1 MSISG
6 EFEEKNQTPAK
17 KFTKLF
23 RMPRLRQILLV
34 MTTLILMAHS
44 FGADDENST
53 IQRPA
58 MTTEENENSVNITT
72 TTTENSVNTTTTENG
87 NSINTTTELVKNT
100 TTTESIKN
108 LTTNTTTT
116 TESILVINTT
126 SSRTIETDEFTE
138 MQEILTTEIT
148 TSTISTPTSTI
159 LNTQNSTT
167 TVEPQQSW
175 KTKNDSFNVAWECP
189 NITGVGIECSCDFP
203 HTLRCTGDTTGLKT
217 INSRLTHNNLGIS
230 LLDLTV
236 TGLSILPA
244 NFLEDISLHGLV
256 VSTGELRKVHENAF
270 TSLKRPLQALGLPN
284 NLLESVPTAAL
295 SRLIGLD
302 RLDLSRNKLKT
313 LESDAF
319 LGLTNLTYLDLCDN
333 ILSQLSP
340 GAFLKLPSLRNLK
353 MRSNHLSVS
362 ALSALRGLKKLEEL
376 DLSRNILVGNVSG
389 NLLPLM
395 PRLKNLMLSENELT
409 KVQLGTL
416 SGLRNL
422 MYLSLSHNQIDVLED
437 HAFMYL
443 SSLTRLDLSNNLIIA
458 VSNLSLAHL
467 ENLTMLDLTHNFL
480 RSLTSDLILP
490 LKNLQDLRLDDN
502 DITLVASDVP
512 TYKLKL
518 KRLSLSD
525 NPLNCDCT
533 LLDFANWLTNS
544 SLEEEDKFSAVCATP
559 PALENGILV
568 QVSPGSLLCGDPTPA
583 TRLPISNVQIILKE
597 FHYDELNGIN
607 LLWNIDLG
615 TSYYTCD
622 TLMIYE
628 TIGVKEERI
637 ESSPLHC
644 DSRLMRDRFTLPV
657 AIPTSIH
664 LQLKHKYR
672 YCVAILI
679 PSGYDDISLGLGCS
693 DVIVLE
699 ETRSRRKDQH
709 QLNLNEV
716 SLATTSSLSKAAI
729 TAVHVNV
736 SKEGFLQVDVSL
748 SLPAEFQTGTKC
760 ELSVVVFATES
771 ASVHRKKMNCSL
783 TFITLSGL
791 LPGHYKV
798 CASLDEIAGDTLAIS
813 NHDRYRCVQVQTF
826 KQNSEIWFLIVVIV
840 VSILLLI
847 IILVSR
853 SFMKKLRNP
862 KIQTQC
868 FMPTQEF
875 EITQKAHYIKLL
887 ATTKV

>member
-1 MSISG
+1 
-6 EFEEKNQTPAK
+6 
-17 KFTKLF
+17 
-23 RMPRLRQILLV
+23 MPRIRQILLV
-34 MTTLILMAHS
+34 LAMLMMACS
-44 FGADDENST
+44 FGSEDENST
-53 IQRPA
+53 ITRPI
-58 MTTEENENSVNITT
+58 TTMENEISINVTT
-72 TTTENSVNTTTTENG
+72 TTAATR
-87 NSINTTTELVKNT
+87 
-100 TTTESIKN
+100 
-108 LTTNTTTT
+108 NTTTT
-116 TESILVINTT
+116 TETVLMINTT
-126 SSRTIETDEFTE
+126 LSGAITPIEYTE
-138 MQEILTTEIT
+138 MPEILTKEMLTST
-148 TSTISTPTSTI
+148 TSMPTSTTFVT
-159 LNTQNSTT
+159 LNST
-167 TVEPQQSW
+167 TVEPQQSF
-175 KTKNDSFNVAWECP
+175 KTRNDSLNVAWECP

-203 HTLRCTGDTTGLKT
+203 HTLRCTGDRTGLQT
-217 INSRLTHNNLGIS
+217 ISRHLRHSHPGIS
-230 LLDLTV
+230 LLDVTV
-236 TGLSILPA
+236 TGISTLPA

-256 VSTGELRKVHENAF
+256 VSTGELRRVHENAF
-270 TSLKRPLQALGLPN
+270 TSLNRPLQALGLPN

-295 SRLIGLD
+295 SRLVGLD
-302 RLDLSRNKLKT
+302 RLDLSRNKLQT
-313 LESDAF
+313 LEADSF
-319 LGLTNLTYLDLCDN
+319 LGLTNLTYLDICDN
-333 ILSQLSP
+333 MLSQLSP
-340 GAFLKLPSLRNLK
+340 HAFASLPSLRSLK
-353 MRSNHLSVS
+353 MRGNHLSMS

-376 DLSRNILVGNVSG
+376 DLSRNILVGPVTPNF
-389 NLLPLM
+389 LPMM
-395 PRLKNLMLSENELT
+395 PRLRTLMLSENELT
-409 KVQLGTL
+409 KVHQGAL

-422 MYLSLSHNQIDVLED
+422 TYLSLSHNQIDVLED
-437 HAFMYL
+437 HAFKHL
-443 SSLTRLDLSNNLIIA
+443 SSLTRLDLSNNGIIA
-458 VSNLSLAHL
+458 VSSSSLAHL
-467 ENLTMLDLTHNFL
+467 EILTMLDLTHNFL

-544 SLEEEDKFSAVCATP
+544 SLEEEDKLSAVCATP

-568 QVSPGSLLCGDPTPA
+568 QVSPGSLLCGDPTPS
-583 TRLPISNVQIILKE
+583 TRLPVSNVQIILKE

-607 LLWNIDLG
+607 LLWNVDLG

-628 TIGVKEERI
+628 TIGSKEERI

-657 AIPTSIH
+657 AIPSSIH

-679 PSGYDDISLGLGCS
+679 PSGYDDVSLGLGCS

-709 QLNLNEV
+709 QTSQNEV
-716 SLATTSSLSKAAI
+716 SLATSTLTKAAI

-736 SKEGFLQVDVSL
+736 SNQGFLQVDVSL
-748 SLPAEFQTGTKC
+748 SLPTEFQIGTKC

-798 CASLDEIAGDTLAIS
+798 CASLDEIAGDTASIS
-813 NHDRYRCVQVQTF
+813 NHDRYRCVQVQMF
-826 KQNSEIWFLIVVIV
+826 KQNSEIWFLIIVIV
-840 VSILLLI
+840 LSVLLLI

-853 SFMKKLRNP
+853 SLVKKLRNP